1 MIASRKPGLASTA
14 SSSKIKEEPKD
25 KVKKEE
31 KDVKVD
37 TKSTPPTASKP
48 KATGKLD
55 WSRAKTKETK
65 KAEKEKPAE
74 KEQPKEIKPTVV
86 KEEESKPA
94 VRIGPPAKSKKV
106 KVEASEASSSRKS
119 SKPASSSSAAS
130 STEPPKVR
138 QSFLYLILRC

>member
-55 WSRAKTKETK
+55 WSRAKIKETK

>member
-1 MIASRKPGLASTA
+1 MGYN
-14 SSSKIKEEPKD
+14 
-25 KVKKEE
+25 
-31 KDVKVD
+31 
-37 TKSTPPTASKP
+37 
-48 KATGKLD
+48 AT
-55 WSRAKTKETK
+55 W
-65 KAEKEKPAE
+65 KAEKEKSAE

>member
-65 KAEKEKPAE
+65 KAEKENP
-74 KEQPKEIKPTVV
+74 
-86 KEEESKPA
+86 
-94 VRIGPPAKSKKV
+94 RRKSNLRRSNLLWSRKKKV
-106 KVEASEASSSRKS
+106 SRLSELGLLPNQR
-119 SKPASSSSAAS
+119 
-130 STEPPKVR
+130 R
-138 QSFLYLILRC
+138 

>member
-1 MIASRKPGLASTA
+1 MIASRKPGLASAA

-55 WSRAKTKETK
+55 WSKAKTKETK

-106 KVEASEASSSRKS
+106 KVETSEASSSRKS

-138 QSFLYLILRC
+138 QSFLYLILLC

>member
-1 MIASRKPGLASTA
+1 M
-14 SSSKIKEEPKD
+14 
-25 KVKKEE
+25 
-31 KDVKVD
+31 D

-55 WSRAKTKETK
+55 WSKAKTKETK

>member
-138 QSFLYLILRC
+138 QSFLYLIPRC